1 MNTGKTLFAQL
12 MDFLPWSTFDRIVAR
27 YDGNRAVRKLPCTA
41 QYQVM
46 VFAQLTYRESLRDI
60 EACLSAQTAKL
71 YHMGLREP
79 VRRSTLADANE
90 SRDWRIY
97 AEFAQRLIA
106 QARRLYATESFEL
119 DLTNTVYAL
128 DSTTIDLCLS
138 VFPWAHFRSTKSAVK
153 MHTLL
158 DLRGNIPSFIH
169 ISDGKLHDVHALDML
184 IPEPGAIYVMDRG
197 YIDFARLHT
206 LHQAGAF
213 FVTRAKS
220 NLDAHRVY
228 SAPTDRTTGVIA
240 DQTIALDGARTSQ
253 DYPVHL
259 RRIRFR
265 DPETAKTLIFLT
277 NQTALPAL
285 TICDLYKSRWQ
296 VELFFKWIKQH
307 LRIKQFYGTSE
318 NAVKTQ
324 IWVAVSVYVLVAI
337 VRKRLNLEA
346 PLYTLLQV
354 ISVTVF
360 EKIEMQ
366 TAFSRSA
373 DRYDTAQDDNQLDL
387 FAF

>member
-1 MNTGKTLFAQL
+1 
-12 MDFLPWSTFDRIVAR
+12 
-27 YDGNRAVRKLPCTA
+27 VRKLSCAA
-41 QYQVM
+41 QYQIM
-46 VFAQLTYRESLRDI
+46 AFAQLTYRESLRDI

-106 QARRLYATESFEL
+106 QARRLYASESL
-119 DLTNTVYAL
+119 GVDLTNSVYAL
-128 DSTTIDLCLS
+128 DSTTIDLCMS
-138 VFPWAHFRSTKSAVK
+138 MFPWAHFRSTKSAVK

-197 YIDFARLHT
+197 YIDFGRLHT

-220 NLDAHRVY
+220 NLDAHRIY
-228 SAPTDRTTGVIA
+228 SSPTDRTTGVIA

-253 DYPVHL
+253 DYPAHL

-265 DPETAKTLIFLT
+265 DTEKAKTLIFLT

-307 LRIKQFYGTSE
+307 LRIKRFYGTSE

-324 IWVAVSVYVLVAI
+324 IWIAVSVYVLVAI
-337 VRKRLNLEA
+337 VRKRLRLEA

-354 ISVTVF
+354 FSVAVF
-360 EKIEMQ
+360 EKIEIQ
-366 TAFSRSA
+366 TAFSREA
-373 DRYDTAQDDNQLDL
+373 DCFEVAQDDNQLN
-387 FAF
+387 FPGF